1 MRMRWMQGCAWIGV
15 VLLGGCASPPGNGEP
30 AFLRSPEYRQYQSAD
45 QCFQRCASS
54 FEQCQVTPHDLP
66 TCTRQATSGQ
76 HDKCEQ
82 ISDPARR
89 NNCLAQALDCS
100 VRGPVDTC
108 SERRAQCLQGCGN

>member
-1 MRMRWMQGCAWIGV
+1 MRTRAWQGS
-15 VLLGGCASPPGNGEP
+15 VLVLLIALGGCASHTGSGDP

-45 QCFQRCASS
+45 QCFNRCASG
-54 FEQCQVTPHDLP
+54 FEQCQATPHDLP
-66 TCTRQATSGQ
+66 SCTSQATAGK
-76 HDKCEQ
+76 HDRCEQ
-82 ISDPARR
+82 ITDPAKR